1 MIELRLRVRLV
12 DLDLSSE
19 ARVLCLFGPSGSGKT
34 TCLEA
39 IAGLLRLDHGH
50 ISIGGENLTHL
61 PPRSRR
67 VGYLPQDAP
76 LFPHLSVRDNL
87 TYGAPDADPT
97 EMAAALGVADLLDR
111 PARRLSGG
119 EQRRVALGRAL
130 LTRPRVLLLDEPFG
144 GLEAPLRSRLLT
156 YLAQLDL
163 PHILLVTHDARD
175 ALGLADE
182 VIRLEDGRAAER
194 GAPGK
199 LFGPFSALVEPAA
212 LLTGRVERR
221 NPPHAEIICGDLSL
235 SAFLPAARDGEQV
248 RVAIRA
254 DEVTLALHHHD
265 DLSARNQ
272 VDARLEALNPHGEQ
286 VLATLD
292 AGVRLYAR
300 LDKRS
305 ADSLGLSPGSRV
317 VAQFKATAVRRAG
330 TT

>member
-1 MIELRLRVRLV
+1 VIELRIRARLV
-12 DLDLSSE
+12 DLDLKSD
-19 ARVLCLFGPSGSGKT
+19 AHVLCLFGPSGSGKT

-39 IAGLLRLDHGH
+39 IAGLLRPDEGR
-50 ISIGGENLTHL
+50 IVIGGEVLTHL

-76 LFPHLSVRDNL
+76 LFPHLSVRENL
-87 TYGAPDADPT
+87 VYGAPGADPS
-97 EMAAALGVADLLDR
+97 EIAEALGVSDLLGR

-130 LTRPRVLLLDEPFG
+130 LIRPRILLLDEPFG
-144 GLEAPLRSRLLT
+144 GLEAPLRARLLT
-156 YLAQLDL
+156 NLAQVDV
-163 PHILLVTHDARD
+163 PHILLVTHDAQD

-182 VIRLEDGRAAER
+182 VVRLDEGRAVER
-194 GAPGK
+194 GAPDT
-199 LFGPFSALVEPAA
+199 LFGPRSELVEPAA
-212 LLTGRVERR
+212 LLVGTIESR
-221 NPPHAEIICGDLSL
+221 NPPHAEIVCGEMRLA
-235 SAFLPAARDGEQV
+235 AFLPAARDGERV

-254 DEVTLALHHHD
+254 DEVTLALHHHE

-272 VDARLEALNPHGEQ
+272 IDARIVELSPHGEQ

-292 AGVRLYAR
+292 AGARLYAR

-305 ADSLGLSPGSRV
+305 AESLELAPGSRV